1 MTFES
6 SAIVTPNYAP
16 CRYGKSKLLFRGPRQ
31 SLEQPFIAALGGS
44 ETYGEWV
51 HNPWPELLSD
61 ALNMPVVNFGC
72 LNAGLDVFLHEPH
85 LQDVLAKAQ
94 MCVVQLLG
102 PETMSNRFYAVHPR
116 RNNRFLRASKL
127 MRSVFQGVDF
137 DQFNF
142 IPHMLDTL
150 EREAPDGFESLARE
164 LQVAWVAR
172 MTRLLNELP
181 GQKVLLAIEAAPL
194 AGARTR
200 LLTADMIAQ
209 VARYSD
215 DVVHVA
221 CPAIPEKALSRAEEM
236 FLAHTQVQ
244 NLPDPRLHVDIS
256 RMLAPAV
263 SAVLKPAAQ

>member
-1 MTFES
+1 
-6 SAIVTPNYAP
+6 
-16 CRYGKSKLLFRGPRQ
+16 
-31 SLEQPFIAALGGS
+31 
-44 ETYGEWV
+44 
-51 HNPWPELLSD
+51 
-61 ALNMPVVNFGC
+61 
-72 LNAGLDVFLHEPH
+72 
-85 LQDVLAKAQ
+85 
-94 MCVVQLLG
+94 
-102 PETMSNRFYAVHPR
+102 MSNRVYAVHPR

-194 AGARTR
+194 EGARTR

-221 CPAIPEKALSRAEEM
+221 CPTIPEKALSRAEEM
-236 FLAHTQVQ
+236 FLAHPPLQ
-244 NLPDPRLHVDIS
+244 NLPDPRLPVDIS
-256 RMLAPAV
+256 RMLARAV
-263 SAVLKPAAQ
+263 SAVLKPAAQYGGYRPLA